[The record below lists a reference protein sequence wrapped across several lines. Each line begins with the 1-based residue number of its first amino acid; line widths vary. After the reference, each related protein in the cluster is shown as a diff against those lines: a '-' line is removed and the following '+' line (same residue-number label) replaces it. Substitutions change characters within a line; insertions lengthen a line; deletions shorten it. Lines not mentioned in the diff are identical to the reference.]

1 MRRHKQRRSAHSSLG
16 VSYTALRETDM
27 IIETRRTRASH
38 QRASLGEGREGL
50 KVGLAAAGVITFLAL
65 AVIVFLWLLPL

>member
-1 MRRHKQRRSAHSSLG
+1 
-16 VSYTALRETDM
+16 M

-38 QRASLGEGREGL
+38 QRASSSEGRKGL

-65 AVIVFLWLLPL
+65 AVIVFLWLLPPL